1 MDPKYIP
8 MARAAEIMCVSE
20 TTIRRRI
27 ADGTLAAKRFGPKLI
42 RVEAA
47 SLDRLMG
54 VTA

>member
-1 MDPKYIP
+1 MTAKYITLD
-8 MARAAEIMCVSE
+8 AAAETMSVSAK
-20 TTIRRRI
+20 TIRRRI
-27 ADGTLAAKRFGPKLI
+27 ADGTLTAKRFGPRLI